1 MTGQPVGTPKHRD
14 AYSNGGAYARWD
26 VVRVLGGWE
35 ETDGL
40 LPEYILMIDA
50 ASSEREG
57 TASEGV

>member
-1 MTGQPVGTPKHRD
+1 MALASPGFTR
-14 AYSNGGAYARWD
+14 YSNGGAYARWD